1 MTQTETDPQE
11 IPDFD
16 GEPQATAGTHED
28 DMIASDDIM
37 EELAMDAA
45 APDHIDIEIDDEIL
59 EEAGPEE
66 RIEILEA
73 QVSDLN
79 DKLLRTMAEMENV
92 RRRAQREKED
102 ASKFAIANFAREMLS
117 VSDNMTRAF
126 ASIEGENAKGSEV
139 DGPFKSF
146 VEGVRMTEA
155 DLLKTLERL
164 GLKKIEPLGQRF
176 DANLHEALF
185 EFEDKDQPAGTV
197 AQVLEQGFT
206 LNGRLLRPAKVGIT
220 KGGPKP
226 TAQTATEETPSET
239 DETTNK
245 DSQTAYETK
254 GREPGSHLN
263 EEL

>member
-1 MTQTETDPQE
+1 MTQTETNPQE
-11 IPDFD
+11 TPEFD
-16 GEPQATAGTHED
+16 GETTAADNEHEAEI
-28 DMIASDDIM
+28 IAADDILD
-37 EELAMDAA
+37 ESAA
-45 APDHIDIEIDDEIL
+45 AADASEHVNIEIDDEIL

-66 RIEILEA
+66 RVQILEA
-73 QVSDLN
+73 QVADLN

-102 ASKFAIANFAREMLS
+102 ASKFAIANFAKEMLT

-126 ASIEGENAKGSEV
+126 ASIEGDNAKGSEV

-185 EFEDKDQPAGTV
+185 EFEDKEQPAGTV

-220 KGGPKP
+220 KGGPKASP
-226 TAQTATEETPSET
+226 QPIEDAPAEP
-239 DETTNK
+239 DDLPNK
-245 DSQTAYETK
+245 DSQTAYENK
-254 GREPGSHLN
+254 GSEPGGQLN